1 MKTRVWLFIFC
12 WITVAPLNA
21 QDAVI
26 QAAARTCDCM
36 KEINPDD
43 YKDKDDLTLKIFGCL
58 GTGEGVYIDAAERAL
73 IKAKTVKKDERL
85 KVLDIVGR
93 EVRKQCPE
101 QFERLKKKEIKTDP
115 AALKIAEADPLSIG
129 FADAV
134 CRCVGAGK
142 STDDCIDEVMDANKD
157 YIQKQLGDNM
167 FKAMMGLMSDVLF
180 DLADRCEAASTDEA
194 IAKLQAYPKATG
206 NCKDII
212 IGTYETETILGK
224 NTIKI
229 TANRYTEYNA
239 EGKVAEDFTLEWND
253 CNAVLTVVSASSEM
267 IKKGQ
272 QLNMQIRRASA
283 EGFVSIIDYGGL
295 KAGGVFKKTN

>member
-253 CNAVLTVVSASSEM
+253 CNAVLTVVSASSE
-267 IKKGQ
+267 
-272 QLNMQIRRASA
+272 
-283 EGFVSIIDYGGL
+283 
-295 KAGGVFKKTN
+295 

>member
-1 MKTRVWLFIFC
+1 MKTSNWLLILC
-12 WITVAPLNA
+12 LMSVAPAYA
-21 QDAVI
+21 QDAVK
-26 QAAARTCDCM
+26 QAAASTCDCM
-36 KEINPDD
+36 KEIDPDD
-43 YKDKDDLTLKIFGCL
+43 YSDKDDLTLKIFGCL
-58 GTGEGVYIDAAERAL
+58 GADIDAAEKAL
-73 IKAKTVKKDERL
+73 IKAKKVKKDERL
-85 KVLDIVGR
+85 QVLDIVGA
-93 EVRKQCPE
+93 EVRRQCPE
-101 QFERLKKKEIKTDP
+101 QFERLKKEEVKTDP
-115 AALKIAEADPLSIG
+115 ALLKIGDQEDFTTG
-129 FADAV
+129 FTDAV
-134 CRCVGAGK
+134 CRCMGTK
-142 STDDCIDEVMDANKD
+142 KNMDDCAKETIGANEARME
-157 YIQKQLGDNM
+157 KQFGDNM
-167 FKAMMGLMSDVLF
+167 FKAMMGLFSDVLF
-180 DLADRCEAASTDEA
+180 ELADRCEAGASDKA

-295 KAGGVFKKTN
+295 KAGGVFKKMN